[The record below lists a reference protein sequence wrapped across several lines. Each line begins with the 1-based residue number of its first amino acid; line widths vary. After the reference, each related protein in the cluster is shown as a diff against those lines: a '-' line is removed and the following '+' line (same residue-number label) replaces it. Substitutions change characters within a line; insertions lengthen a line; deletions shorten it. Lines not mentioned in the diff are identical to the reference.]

1 LLTFIQFAG
10 GLVLDKIVASEA
22 RRLGRNPEPEVRLK
36 AIWPGAFLVPAGLLI
51 YGFSIQYPTPWFPA
65 LFGMFIAI
73 FGLQII
79 ATVCYTYP
87 VDCYR
92 REGSEVSQLINFI
105 RQLTGMTV
113 AFYVVRL
120 CKAIAYQYG
129 FIIFTILSSVLAFL
143 PMLWLMRY
151 GEATRKRIGSPKNV
165 NVFDSVGILG
175 EEETVEADGIEKK

>member
-1 LLTFIQFAG
+1 MAIET
-10 GLVLDKIVASEA
+10 
-22 RRLGRNPEPEVRLK
+22 RRLGRNPESEVRLK
-36 AIWPGAFLVPAGLLI
+36 AIWTGAFLVPAGLLI

-73 FGLQII
+73 FGLQVI

-92 REGSEVSQLINFI
+92 PEGSEIAQLINFI

-120 CKAIAYQYG
+120 CRAIGYQYG
-129 FIIFTILSSVLAFL
+129 FIIFMILSSVLAFL
-143 PMLWLMRY
+143 PMLWLMKY
-151 GEATRKRIGSPKNV
+151 GRETR
-165 NVFDSVGILG
+165 
-175 EEETVEADGIEKK
+175 EKARCTTECQRV